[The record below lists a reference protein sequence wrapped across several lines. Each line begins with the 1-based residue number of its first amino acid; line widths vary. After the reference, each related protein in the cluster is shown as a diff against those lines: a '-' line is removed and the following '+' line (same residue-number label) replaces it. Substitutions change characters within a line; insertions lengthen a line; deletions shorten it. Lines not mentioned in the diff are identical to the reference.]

1 MKILDY
7 FEHPRFW
14 VIVSSTDSKF
24 DNFSDDEI
32 KKRIGDTIVLVS
44 NSHQRKFV
52 NSTPPETG
60 EACLGERSLAE
71 ETSAGSH
78 RCVHFVKVKNID
90 IATSLIGKKNIN
102 ICLSDSVKLSDIQ
115 PISQLLLLSEINVA

>member
-7 FEHPRFW
+7 FEHPRFG
-14 VIVSSTDSKF
+14 VIISSTDSKF

-60 EACLGERSLAE
+60 EA
-71 ETSAGSH
+71 
-78 RCVHFVKVKNID
+78 CVHFVKVKNID